1 MKKVLYIILKGCYIN
16 FFYIIVCNINII
28 CGSDVEYFFLNILI
42 YIFEKRCD
50 KKCYFFLVVEFYKF

>member
-28 CGSDVEYFFLNILI
+28 CGSDVEYFFLIFWFILLRRDVI
-42 YIFEKRCD
+42 KML
-50 KKCYFFLVVEFYKF
+50 FFFSGGVL